1 MSPTT
6 GTTGTAGT
14 TWHPEVSEISDLTEG
29 LLSPS
34 HSAEVRNH
42 LGDCALCADVLA
54 SLEEIRSLLG
64 TLPGPPRMP
73 SAIAGRIDAALAA
86 EALLDSTNSRAEA
99 STSEPHPV
107 GDVSLGAPPAVAGG
121 ETSPTDTSRSGR
133 NEAHRPTGHP
143 SGPTGPGRRRAR
155 RRIAVLT
162 GLAGAAACALGIFL
176 FNGLTGT
183 ASHDT
188 ATRNDTARSSAS
200 SSAPGEYTAQGLRQN
215 VRQLLAGGAAANTP
229 QTVPGENDKTM
240 GLENTSPGLAPAD
253 RLASPETA
261 PVPPCVQQATGRSD
275 APVAAERGN
284 YQGTPVYLVVLP
296 HSGDPALVDA
306 YLVAAGCADNPAQT
320 PGKPL
325 LTSTYPR
332 N

>member
-34 HSAEVRNH
+34 RTAEVRGH
-42 LGDCALCADVLA
+42 LDGCALCADVQA

-86 EALLDSTNSRAEA
+86 EALLDSTASRAEA
-99 STSEPHPV
+99 APAAEPLADS
-107 GDVSLGAPPAVAGG
+107 DVPR
-121 ETSPTDTSRSGR
+121 ETSPAGAGRSAR
-133 NEAHRPTGHP
+133 AEAHRPTGHP
-143 SGPTGPGRRRAR
+143 SGPSGPGRRRAR

-162 GLAGAAACALGIFL
+162 GLAGAAACALGVLL
-176 FNGLTGT
+176 FNGLGGS

-188 ATRNDTARSSAS
+188 ATRNDTARTSAG
-200 SSAPGEYTAQGLRQN
+200 SATPGEYTAQGLGQS
-215 VRQLLAGGAAANTP
+215 VRQLLAGEAAGNSPRTA
-229 QTVPGENDKTM
+229 PGETNKTM
-240 GLENTSPGLAPAD
+240 GLENTPPGMAPAD
-253 RLASPETA
+253 RLASPEPA
-261 PVPPCVQQATGRSD
+261 PVPQCVQRATGRTEP
-275 APVAAERGN
+275 PVAAERGS
-284 YQGTPVYLVVLP
+284 YQGEPAYLVVLP
-296 HSGDPALVDA
+296 HSGDPARVDA
-306 YLVAAGCADNPAQT
+306 YLVAADCADDPAQT
-320 PGKPL
+320 PGQPL

-332 N
+332 S